1 MSPSELPSFRVATE
15 ADEEF
20 LFAVYASTRMEEI
33 AVLGWPEAQATMFLR
48 MQFTAQT
55 GAYRTQ
61 FPEAEHRIILL
72 AGEPVGRILI
82 ADEGDALRLVDVAL
96 LSEHRGRGIGTVLL
110 RELTDRADGRGL
122 AVRLHVVETNP
133 ARRLYERF
141 GFRPLDSDGL
151 YLEME
156 RPALGKD

>member
-1 MSPSELPSFRVATE
+1 MSPSEHMSFRVATD

-20 LFAVYASTRMEEI
+20 LFAVHASTRIEEI
-33 AVLGWPEAQATMFLR
+33 AVLGWPEAQATMFLK
-48 MQFTAQT
+48 MQFAAQS

-61 FPEAEHRIILL
+61 FPDAEHRIVLL

-96 LSEHRGRGIGTVLL
+96 LPEHRGGGIGTALL
-110 RELTDRADGRGL
+110 RELTDRADGSGL

-141 GFRPLDSDGL
+141 GFRPLASDGL

-156 RPALGKD
+156 RPANGQ